1 MDDPS
6 PPEVMSAII
15 PRGFVVRVTSTARK
29 DALSRR
35 RIEVALTSQRIAQTI
50 PGDGDPKIY
59 FVGTDHMGEEIELVA
74 VVLPSLLLIIHAMP
88 TRYRRR
94 TP

>member
-6 PPEVMSAII
+6 PPDVMYAII
-15 PRGFVVRVTSTARK
+15 PMGFVVRVTSGARK
-29 DALSRR
+29 HALSRR
-35 RIEVALTSQRIAQTI
+35 RIEEALTSQRIAQTI
-50 PGDGDPKIY
+50 LGAGDPKIY
-59 FVGTDHMGEEIELVA
+59 FVGTDHRGEEIEVVA